1 VLRAPGLGRAVFDGI
16 RLRASGLG
24 RAVFPW
30 SKRSPHANF
39 RFVV

>member
-1 VLRAPGLGRAVFDGI
+1 MLRAPGLGRAVFDGI